1 LSAVGSAT
9 ISITESS
16 AATRIRTVSDDVLI
30 SINATAPINMV
41 LDASADATISI
52 SAESGSG
59 LIMEMSAGE
68 TITLSA
74 SLTGEVLGESWTVVV
89 PDTPSWS
96 TLQ

>member
-1 LSAVGSAT
+1 
-9 ISITESS
+9 
-16 AATRIRTVSDDVLI
+16 
-30 SINATAPINMV
+30 
-41 LDASADATISI
+41 
-52 SAESGSG
+52 
-59 LIMEMSAGE
+59 MSAGE

>member
-1 LSAVGSAT
+1 
-9 ISITESS
+9 
-16 AATRIRTVSDDVLI
+16 
-30 SINATAPINMV
+30 MV

-68 TITLSA
+68 
-74 SLTGEVLGESWTVVV
+74 VLGESWTVVV